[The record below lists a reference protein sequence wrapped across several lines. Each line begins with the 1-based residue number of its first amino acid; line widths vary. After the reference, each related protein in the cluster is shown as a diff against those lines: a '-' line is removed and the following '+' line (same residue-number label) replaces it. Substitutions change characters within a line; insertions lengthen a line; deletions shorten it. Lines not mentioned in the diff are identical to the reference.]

1 MIYEPRNPTP
11 CTTPLG
17 DGYVWYIKCNG
28 FLENDEVTVILLD
41 GGEIRHFEITQVKI
55 WHNET
60 YGIKKKKDEKKA
72 G

>member
-1 MIYEPRNPTP
+1 MINELKNITP

-17 DGYVWYIKCNG
+17 DGYVWYVKSNG
-28 FLENDEVTVILLD
+28 YLENDEVAVILCD
-41 GGEIRHFEITQVKI
+41 GGKVKHFNTSQIRI

-60 YGIKKKKDEKKA
+60 YGIKKALNSK